1 MTAESI
7 DTVYGLWAEDV
18 QYSGFD
24 ELEYVKES
32 IGGVRTETSISGID
46 ITTLNE

>member
-1 MTAESI
+1 M
-7 DTVYGLWAEDV
+7 VFGLCAEDV

-32 IGGVRTETSISGID
+32 IGEVRTET
-46 ITTLNE
+46 TVVLAE